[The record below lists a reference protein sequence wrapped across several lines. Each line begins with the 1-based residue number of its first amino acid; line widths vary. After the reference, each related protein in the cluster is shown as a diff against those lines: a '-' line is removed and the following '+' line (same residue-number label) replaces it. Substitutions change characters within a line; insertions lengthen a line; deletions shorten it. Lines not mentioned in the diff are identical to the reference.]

1 MSIFYNYF
9 KTYLK
14 LRNLLSLNFSL
25 ILAINSEISIDFFV
39 IINYIVHKQSNQ
51 KPHFHG
57 SIIWDVKNFSH
68 SSPTQ
73 AAATASIKMRN
84 F

>member
-39 IINYIVHKQSNQ
+39 IINYIVHKQNGFYWS
-51 KPHFHG
+51 F
-57 SIIWDVKNFSH
+57 IIRS
-68 SSPTQ
+68 Q
-73 AAATASIKMRN
+73 I
-84 F
+84 

>member
-9 KTYLK
+9 KTHLK

-39 IINYIVHKQSNQ
+39 IINYIVHKQSKAQ
-51 KPHFHG
+51 RVRR
-57 SIIWDVKNFSH
+57 SRDLYCY
-68 SSPTQ
+68 Q
-73 AAATASIKMRN
+73 
-84 F
+84 